1 MLTVEG
7 MIVCLMVLSHMM
19 RFVLV
24 TSFII
29 VKENIK
35 INNFTGAYKR
45 VEMHFIIKRQ
55 MHFCNYCYLTFLT
68 WFVKP
73 SFFSYC

>member
-1 MLTVEG
+1 
-7 MIVCLMVLSHMM
+7 MVLSHMM

-35 INNFTGAYKR
+35 ITTLLELPEGGNALLK
-45 VEMHFIIKRQ
+45 
-55 MHFCNYCYLTFLT
+55 
-68 WFVKP
+68 
-73 SFFSYC
+73 

>member
-1 MLTVEG
+1 MLTVEEG

-35 INNFTGAYKR
+35 ITTLLELPEGGNALYHQATNA
-45 VEMHFIIKRQ
+45 
-55 MHFCNYCYLTFLT
+55 FL
-68 WFVKP
+68 
-73 SFFSYC
+73 